1 VSVVDRFK
9 DEGYLVSPSRRGGP
23 LLRDN
28 HPHVIG
34 DKT

>member
-9 DEGYLVSPSRRGGP
+9 DEGYLVSPSRRGEP

-28 HPHVIG
+28 HPQTTG